1 MMKLR
6 KLLVFTLALP
16 VALGGALLAK
26 SLSTSN
32 AAPKTAPIVTANA
45 ALGMM
50 VGAPEIKSAGAL
62 TFGPENILFV
72 GDTQSAAVFALNV
85 KDGEKEAADTPIEI
99 KNIDQ
104 KIASLLGVTPDM
116 VLIRDMATHPVSQN
130 IYLSV
135 SRGRGNDA
143 VPVIL
148 RATKSGKLE
157 EVSLKEIAFSKA
169 SISNAPAPEAKTQ
182 RGQSLRSMAITDLAF
197 ADGELLVA
205 GLSNAEFA
213 STLHRVAFPF
223 SEKSA
228 DTTLEIYHASHNR
241 FETQSPIE
249 TFLPFR
255 VNGKPSLLAGYGCAP
270 LAAFSMAD
278 IKEKKHLR
286 GTTLAELGGG
296 NRPLDIITFQK
307 KGKDYVLISN
317 SDRTLMSIKGEDID
331 KAPPVTT
338 PVDAAYVT
346 SGVKYIAIA
355 EVGVM
360 QLDNLNKKYAVVIQ
374 RDIATG
380 ALNLHSLQIEW
391 L

>member
-1 MMKLR
+1 
-6 KLLVFTLALP
+6 
-16 VALGGALLAK
+16 
-26 SLSTSN
+26 
-32 AAPKTAPIVTANA
+32 
-45 ALGMM
+45 M
-50 VGAPEIKSAGAL
+50 V
-62 TFGPENILFV
+62 
-72 GDTQSAAVFALNV
+72 
-85 KDGEKEAADTPIEI
+85 
-99 KNIDQ
+99 
-104 KIASLLGVTPDM
+104 
-116 VLIRDMATHPVSQN
+116 THPVSQN
-130 IYLSV
+130 IYFSV

-169 SISNAPAPEAKTQ
+169 SINNAPAPEAKTQ
-182 RGQSLRSMAITDLAF
+182 RGQSLRAMAITDLAF
-197 ADGELLVA
+197 ADGELLIA

-228 DTTLEIYHASHNR
+228 ATTLEIYHASHNR
-241 FETQSPIE
+241 YETQSPIE
-249 TFLPFR
+249 TFLPYR

-278 IKEKKHLR
+278 LKEKKHLR

-296 NRPLDIITFQK
+296 NRPLDMIAFQK
-307 KGKDYVLISN
+307 KDKDYVLIAN
-317 SDRTLMSIKGEDID
+317 SDRTLMSIKAEDID

-346 SGVKYIAIA
+346 SGVRYIAIA

-360 QLDNLNKKYAVVIQ
+360 QLDNLNKKFAVVIQ

-380 ALNLHSLQIEW
+380 ALNLRSLSKEW